1 MLNNSCN
8 EFLNQLASGAA
19 VPGGGG
25 ASALCGALGAA
36 LGSMVCNLTL
46 GKKKYAGVQQDIQR
60 IIGRT
65 EELRNQ
71 LQQLVQADADAFE
84 PLSKAYGLPKDAPE
98 RDQVMAQC
106 LKDAGAVPLRIME
119 TCAQVVELLEELA
132 EKGSRLALSDVGVA
146 AVFCRAAL
154 EGASLNVYINTK
166 LMKDRALAEDYES
179 QADGL
184 LAQWTS
190 RADKTAQIVQA
201 AIRK

>member
-60 IIGRT
+60 IVGRT

-119 TCAQVVELLEELA
+119 ACAQVVELLEELA

-166 LMKDRALAEDYES
+166 LMKDRALAEAYES

-184 LAQWTS
+184 LAQWIP

>member
-1 MLNNSCN
+1 MLNQSCN
-8 EFLNQLASGAA
+8 LFLDQLASGAA

-46 GKKKYAGVQQDIQR
+46 GKKKYADVQQDIQR
-60 IIGRT
+60 IIGQT
-65 EELRNQ
+65 EALRSQ
-71 LQQLVQADADAFE
+71 LQGLVQADADAFE

-106 LKDAGAVPLRIME
+106 LKEAGAVPLRIME
-119 TCAQVVELLEELA
+119 TCAQVIALLEELA

-166 LMKDRALAEDYES
+166 LMKDRAMAEAYES
-179 QADGL
+179 QADSL
-184 LAQWTS
+184 LETWVP
-190 RADKTAQIVQA
+190 RADRAAEAVKA

>member
-46 GKKKYAGVQQDIQR
+46 GKKKYAGVQQDIQQL
-60 IIGRT
+60 IGQT
-65 EELRNQ
+65 EALRSK
-71 LQQLVQADADAFE
+71 LQQLE

-98 RDQVMAQC
+98 RDQTMAQC
-106 LKDAGAVPLRIME
+106 LKEAGAVPLRIME
-119 TCAQVVELLEELA
+119 TCAQVVGLLEELA

-166 LMKDRALAEDYES
+166 LMKDRALAEDYEA

-184 LAQWTS
+184 LAQWVP
-190 RADKTAQIVQA
+190 RADKTAQAVQA

>member
-46 GKKKYAGVQQDIQR
+46 GKKKYAGVQQDIQQL
-60 IIGRT
+60 IGQT
-65 EELRNQ
+65 EALRSK

-98 RDQVMAQC
+98 RDQTMAQC
-106 LKDAGAVPLRIME
+106 LKEAGAVPLRIME
-119 TCAQVVELLEELA
+119 TCAQVVGLLEELA

-146 AVFCRAAL
+146 AVFCRAA
-154 EGASLNVYINTK
+154 
-166 LMKDRALAEDYES
+166 
-179 QADGL
+179 
-184 LAQWTS
+184 
-190 RADKTAQIVQA
+190 
-201 AIRK
+201 